1 MPYIEEEK
9 FLLMQQDFD
18 NAKLGKEE
26 AEKELE
32 QIKQDLIKYKKG
44 SKKTSI
50 LLGIL
55 IGLLAASTLYFYNR
69 KATIAPT
76 VDIAAIKAA
85 EAERVLDSISSLEI
99 VTKTSSD
106 TPNEA
111 LGSSE
116 ESLEENIHT
125 IKNNTNNQLIYSVQV
140 GVFSAKKYPL
150 ISSKFL
156 PGTITNKNGY
166 FKYSLGLFSSL
177 GEAKFLKKELTKIGF
192 KDAFVASYKGGKRLK
207 IHN

>member
-9 FLLMQQDFD
+9 FSLMQQDFD
-18 NAKLGKEE
+18 NTKLGKEA

-55 IGLLAASTLYFYNR
+55 IGVLAASTLYFYNR
-69 KATIAPT
+69 KTTIAPT
-76 VDIAAIKAA
+76 IDIAAIKAA

-99 VTKTSSD
+99 VTTSSD
-106 TPNEA
+106 ALNEA

-140 GVFSAKKYPL
+140 GVLSAKKYPL

>member
-9 FLLMQQDFD
+9 FSLMQQGFD
-18 NAKLGKEE
+18 NAKLGKEA

-76 VDIAAIKAA
+76 IDITAIKAA

-99 VTKTSSD
+99 VTTSSD
-106 TPNEA
+106 APNEA

-192 KDAFVASYKGGKRLK
+192 KDAFVASYKGEKRLK

>member
-9 FLLMQQDFD
+9 FSLMQQDFD
-18 NAKLGKEE
+18 NAKLGKEA

-76 VDIAAIKAA
+76 IDITAIKAA

-99 VTKTSSD
+99 VTTSSD
-106 TPNEA
+106 APNEA
-111 LGSSE
+111 LGASE

>member
-9 FLLMQQDFD
+9 FSLMQQDFD
-18 NAKLGKEE
+18 NAKLGKEA

-76 VDIAAIKAA
+76 IDITAIKAA

-99 VTKTSSD
+99 VTTSSD
-106 TPNEA
+106 APNEA

-192 KDAFVASYKGGKRLK
+192 KDAFVASYKGEKRLK